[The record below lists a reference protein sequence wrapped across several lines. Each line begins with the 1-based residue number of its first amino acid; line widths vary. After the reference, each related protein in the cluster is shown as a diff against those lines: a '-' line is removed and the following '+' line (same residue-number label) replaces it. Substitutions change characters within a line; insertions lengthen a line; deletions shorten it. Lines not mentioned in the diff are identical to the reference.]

1 MYDPAARIN
10 VLTIQEQGWKA
21 MTVATAKKMTFEE
34 YLTYEDDSDRRY
46 EFNDGELVEMSPAT
60 AFHNVLMMFFSFYLQ
75 LEINQSKPP
84 YCVRANSTEIFT
96 GKRTRRPDVLVMTV
110 AQSKSLGN
118 QPDILHE
125 PCLLV
130 IEIVSPTC
138 RSVDTVEKR
147 KEYAQFEISEYWIVD
162 FLVGTFSVLSLV
174 NGSYIERVYREEN
187 CIVSD
192 IFPSISLSMNQMMA
206 SI

>member
-1 MYDPAARIN
+1 MDTIDL
-10 VLTIQEQGWKA
+10 LTIQAQGWKA
-21 MTVATAKKMTFEE
+21 MTVTTAKKMTFEE
-34 YLTYEDDSDRRY
+34 YLTYEDASDRRY
-46 EFNDGELVEMSPAT
+46 EFNDGELVEMTPAT
-60 AFHNVLMMFFSFYLQ
+60 VFHNDLMMFFTFFLQ
-75 LEINQSKPP
+75 SEINHSNHP
-84 YCVRANSTEIFT
+84 YCVRVNSTQIFN
-96 GKRTRRPDVLVMTV
+96 GKRTRRPDVLVMTT

-147 KEYAQFEISEYWIVD
+147 KEYAQFGIPEYWIVD
-162 FLVGTFSVLSLV
+162 FLVGTFSVLNLV
-174 NGSYIERVYREEN
+174 NGSYIEKVYREAEL
-187 CIVSD
+187 IASD
-192 IFPSISLSMNQMMA
+192 IFPSISLSMNQVMA

>member
-1 MYDPAARIN
+1 VDTIDL
-10 VLTIQEQGWKA
+10 LTIQAQGWKA
-21 MTVATAKKMTFEE
+21 MTVTTAKKMTFEE
-34 YLTYEDDSDRRY
+34 YLTYEDASDRRY
-46 EFNDGELVEMSPAT
+46 EFNDGELVEMTPAT
-60 AFHNVLMMFFSFYLQ
+60 VFHNDLMMFFTFFLQ
-75 LEINQSKPP
+75 SEINHSNHP
-84 YCVRANSTEIFT
+84 YCVRVNSTQIFN
-96 GKRTRRPDVLVMTV
+96 GKRTRRPDVLVMTT

-147 KEYAQFEISEYWIVD
+147 KEYAQFGIPEYWIVD
-162 FLVGTFSVLSLV
+162 FLVGTFSVLTLV
-174 NGSYIERVYREEN
+174 NGSYIEKMYREDDR
-187 CIVSD
+187 IASD
-192 IFPSISLSMNQMMA
+192 IFPSISLSMNQVMA

>member
-34 YLTYEDDSDRRY
+34 YLTYEDGSDRRY

-75 LEINQSKPP
+75 LEINQSKLP

-96 GKRTRRPDVLVMTV
+96 GKRTRRPDVLVMTI

-147 KEYAQFEISEYWIVD
+147 KEYAQFGIPEYWIVD

-187 CIVSD
+187 CIASD
-192 IFPSISLSMNQMMA
+192 IFSSISLSMSQVMA

>member
-46 EFNDGELVEMSPAT
+46 EFNDGELVEVSPAT
-60 AFHNVLMMFFSFYLQ
+60 VFHNDLMMFFAFFLQ
-75 LEINQSKPP
+75 SQINHSSYP
-84 YCVRANSTEIFT
+84 YCVRVNSTQIFN
-96 GKRTRRPDVLVMTV
+96 GKTTRRPDVLVMTI

-118 QPDILHE
+118 QPDILYE

-130 IEIVSPTC
+130 IEIASPTC

-147 KEYAQFEISEYWIVD
+147 KEYAEFGIPEYWIVD

-174 NGSYIERVYREEN
+174 NGSYMERVYREDDR
-187 CIVSD
+187 IASD
-192 IFPSISLSMNQMMA
+192 IFPSISLSMSQVMA

>member
-1 MYDPAARIN
+1 MDTIDL
-10 VLTIQEQGWKA
+10 LTIQAQGWKA
-21 MTVATAKKMTFEE
+21 MTVTTAKKMTFEE
-34 YLTYEDDSDRRY
+34 YLTYEDASDRRY
-46 EFNDGELVEMSPAT
+46 EFNDGELVEMTPAT
-60 AFHNVLMMFFSFYLQ
+60 VFHNDLMMFFTFFLQ
-75 LEINQSKPP
+75 SEINHSNHP
-84 YCVRANSTEIFT
+84 YCVRVNSTQIFN
-96 GKRTRRPDVLVMTV
+96 GKRTRRPDVLVMTT

-147 KEYAQFEISEYWIVD
+147 KEYAQFGIPEYWIVD
-162 FLVGTFSVLSLV
+162 FLVGTFSVLTLV
-174 NGSYIERVYREEN
+174 NGSYIEKMYREDDR
-187 CIVSD
+187 IASD
-192 IFPSISLSMNQMMA
+192 IFPSISLSMNQVMA

>member
-46 EFNDGELVEMSPAT
+46 EFNDGELV
-60 AFHNVLMMFFSFYLQ
+60 
-75 LEINQSKPP
+75 
-84 YCVRANSTEIFT
+84 
-96 GKRTRRPDVLVMTV
+96 
-110 AQSKSLGN
+110 
-118 QPDILHE
+118 
-125 PCLLV
+125 
-130 IEIVSPTC
+130 SPTC

-147 KEYAQFEISEYWIVD
+147 KEYTQVEIPEYWIVD
-162 FLVGTFSVLSLV
+162 FLMGTFSVLSLV

-187 CIVSD
+187 CIASD
-192 IFPSISLSMNQMMA
+192 IFPSISLSMSQVMA